1 MWRAVLAASLLAG
14 CATVDRA
21 AQTVGLSDGRPPA
34 PDTAMEAIMS
44 ATPRTCANGR
54 TLANANHEA
63 FGPQHGVTA
72 ADIAT
77 VPVAGD
83 PNRIVRLRRLVI
95 EPGGVIA
102 WHSHET
108 TQGMAMIVSGQ
119 ATEIRNTCMDPIVY
133 LAGDV
138 ALEDAGT
145 SHGWRNDGD
154 EPAIVLVA
162 HYVLR
167 QPN

>member
-1 MWRAVLAASLLAG
+1 MWRAVLAASLVAG
-14 CATVDRA
+14 CATMDRA

-34 PDTAMEAIMS
+34 PDTALEAIMS
-44 ATPRTCANGR
+44 ASPRTCPNGR
-54 TLANANHEA
+54 TLEGAHHEA

-72 ADIAT
+72 ANIAL
-77 VPVAGD
+77 VPVASD
-83 PNRIVRLRRLVI
+83 PTRAVRMRRLVI

-102 WHSHET
+102 WHAHRA

-119 ATEIRNTCMDPIVY
+119 ATEIRSTCMDPIVY

-138 ALEDAGT
+138 ALEDAST

-154 EPAIVLVA
+154 VPTVVLVA
-162 HYVLR
+162 HFVAR
-167 QPN
+167 N